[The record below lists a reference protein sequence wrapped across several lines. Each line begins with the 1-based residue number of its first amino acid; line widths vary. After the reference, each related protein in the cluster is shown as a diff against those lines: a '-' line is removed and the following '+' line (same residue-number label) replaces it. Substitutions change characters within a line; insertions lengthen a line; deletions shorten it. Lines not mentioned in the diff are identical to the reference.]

1 MLGLELHQRVLG
13 VVDEDNSLALVS
25 SELSFEG
32 HDNDVLGGHS
42 ESLGDLLLKL
52 GFLRGGRSFVQ
63 SDDFE
68 LGSVE

>member
-1 MLGLELHQRVLG
+1 
-13 VVDEDNSLALVS
+13 
-25 SELSFEG
+25 
-32 HDNDVLGGHS
+32 
-42 ESLGDLLLKL
+42 LLLKL